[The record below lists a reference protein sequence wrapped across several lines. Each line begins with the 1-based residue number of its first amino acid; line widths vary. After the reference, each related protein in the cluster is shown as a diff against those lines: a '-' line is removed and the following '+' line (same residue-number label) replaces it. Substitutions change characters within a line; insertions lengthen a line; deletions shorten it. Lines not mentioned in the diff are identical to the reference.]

1 MSDEVCQVRRLQ
13 DEMENERMTLL
24 EKRRQEKEYLQRML
38 KENERE
44 QEKARFMA
52 NNEKQ
57 ADIAAQLEYAA
68 MLDQQEADRMNEMQ
82 QREKR
87 AQDF

>member
-1 MSDEVCQVRRLQ
+1 
-13 DEMENERMTLL
+13 
-24 EKRRQEKEYLQRML
+24 ML